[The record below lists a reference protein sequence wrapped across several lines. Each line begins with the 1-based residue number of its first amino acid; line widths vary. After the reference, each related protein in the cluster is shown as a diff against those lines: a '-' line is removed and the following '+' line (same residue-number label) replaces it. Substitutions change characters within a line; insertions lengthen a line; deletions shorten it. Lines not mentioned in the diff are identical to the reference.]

1 MFFCFLKIQMRVHNL
16 LREKSFFPV
25 HVVGMELGLCLF
37 WCDQVPVF
45 RSLCK
50 DIVFFKQDVV
60 TQVDTVFIHKL
71 FFELI

>member
-1 MFFCFLKIQMRVHNL
+1 
-16 LREKSFFPV
+16 
-25 HVVGMELGLCLF
+25 
-37 WCDQVPVF
+37 VF